1 MSVVIVDAAGGP
13 EGGAAR
19 FKVELRR
26 YMERSGRQDVQIIGM
41 GRRVDPAWLLRR
53 ETRFSMSN
61 RRVALN
67 NVSFVTPGSERWTL
81 LRNPLD
87 FLTEDEDANL
97 DSGLR
102 AEGRRR
108 IPVVHLAARR
118 ADVLVVPS
126 TAMATRVTRTLPG
139 VASRVVVRHHPVSAD
154 SIPRMPR
161 EPFILC
167 PLIFAPYKHMVP
179 RLREWVAA
187 ADGHIH
193 SSIRMLVTA
202 DRSEVPGDLA
212 DHRLIKL
219 VGRIPHADLRM
230 LWARSRA
237 IFFPSALESF
247 GFPLAE
253 ARVNGQPV
261 IACDSELNQ
270 EVAGPALCGFT
281 IGNADSL
288 RSATQQALSSNVAPD
303 PAPFDPDSYFDWL
316 LGDHGST
323 LRRGRQ
329 RATVEAAGRS

>member
-26 YMERSGRQDVQIIGM
+26 YVAGSGRTDVQIIGL
-41 GRRVDPAWLLRR
+41 GRRVEPAWLLRR
-53 ETRFSMSN
+53 ETSSSASN

-87 FLTEDEDANL
+87 FLTKDEDANL
-97 DSGLR
+97 DPGLR
-102 AEGRRR
+102 ALGRRR

-126 TAMATRVTRTLPG
+126 TAMAKRVSRTLPR
-139 VASRVVVRHHPVSAD
+139 VASRIVVRHHPVSAD
-154 SIPRMPR
+154 SIPSVPR
-161 EPFILC
+161 ESFILC
-167 PLIFAPYKHMVP
+167 PVIFAPYKHMIS

-187 ADGHIH
+187 ADGHID
-193 SSIRMLVTA
+193 SGIRMLVTA
-202 DRSEVPGDLA
+202 EPSEVPGDLA
-212 DHRLIKL
+212 AHPLLRL
-219 VGRIPHADLRM
+219 VGRISHAELRM

-237 IFFPSALESF
+237 IYFPSALESF

-281 IGNADSL
+281 IGDIDSL
-288 RSATQQALSSNVAPD
+288 RSATRQALHSNLAPD
-303 PAPFDPDSYFDWL
+303 PTPFDPKSYFDWL
-316 LGDHGST
+316 LGEP
-323 LRRGRQ
+323 R
-329 RATVEAAGRS
+329 

>member
-26 YMERSGRQDVQIIGM
+26 YIARSGRKDLQIIGM

-53 ETRFSMSN
+53 EAAFSMSS

-67 NVSFVTPGSERWTL
+67 NVSFVTPGSERWAL

-87 FLTEDEDANL
+87 FLTKDEDANL

-102 AEGRRR
+102 ALGRRR

-126 TAMATRVTRTLPG
+126 TAMAKRVTQTLPG

-161 EPFILC
+161 ESFILC
-167 PLIFAPYKHMVP
+167 PVIFAPYKHMIP
-179 RLREWVAA
+179 RLREWVSATE
-187 ADGHIH
+187 GHID

-202 DRSEVPGDLA
+202 DPSEVPGDLA
-212 DHRLIKL
+212 AHRLIKL
-219 VGRIPHADLRM
+219 VGRVPHVELRN

-237 IFFPSALESF
+237 IYFPSALESF

-281 IGNADSL
+281 IGDADSL
-288 RSATQQALSSNVAPD
+288 LSATQQALYSDVAPD
-303 PAPFDPDSYFDWL
+303 PIPFDPQSYFDWL
-316 LGDHGST
+316 LGAS
-323 LRRGRQ
+323 R
-329 RATVEAAGRS
+329 

>member
-1 MSVVIVDAAGGP
+1 MSVVVVDAAGGP

-26 YMERSGRQDVQIIGM
+26 YMATSGRTDLQIIGM
-41 GRRVDPAWLLRR
+41 GRRVEPAWLLRR
-53 ETRFSMSN
+53 ETSFSTSN

-67 NVSFVTPGSERWTL
+67 NISFVTPGSERWAL

-87 FLTEDEDANL
+87 FLTKDEDANL
-97 DSGLR
+97 DPGLR
-102 AEGRRR
+102 ALGRRR

-126 TAMATRVTRTLPG
+126 AAMAKRVARTLPR
-139 VASRVVVRHHPVSAD
+139 VASRIVVRHHPVSAD
-154 SIPRMPR
+154 SIPRVPR
-161 EPFILC
+161 ESFILC
-167 PLIFAPYKHMVP
+167 PVLFTPYKHMIS

-187 ADGHIH
+187 NDGYID
-193 SSIRMLVTA
+193 SCIRMLVTA
-202 DRSEVPGDLA
+202 EPAEVPGDLA
-212 DHRLIKL
+212 AHPLIKL
-219 VGRIPHADLRM
+219 VGRIPHAELRM

-270 EVAGPALCGFT
+270 EVAGPALCGYT
-281 IGNADSL
+281 ISDADSL
-288 RSATQQALSSNVAPD
+288 RSATQLALYCDVAPD
-303 PAPFDPDSYFDWL
+303 PAPFDPKSYFDWL
-316 LGDHGST
+316 LGEP
-323 LRRGRQ
+323 Q
-329 RATVEAAGRS
+329 

>member
-1 MSVVIVDAAGGP
+1 MGLVIVDAAGGP

-19 FKVELRR
+19 FKVELNR
-26 YMERSGRQDVQIIGM
+26 YVARSGRKDLQIIGM

-53 ETRFSMSN
+53 ETAFSRSN
-61 RRVALN
+61 RRVSLN

-87 FLTEDEDANL
+87 FLTKDEDANL
-97 DSGLR
+97 DPALR
-102 AEGRRR
+102 ALGRRR
-108 IPVVHLAARR
+108 IPIVHLAARR

-126 TAMATRVTRTLPG
+126 TAMAQRVSQTLPQ
-139 VASRVVVRHHPVSAD
+139 VASRVVVRHHPVSGD
-154 SIPRMPR
+154 SIPKMPR

-167 PLIFAPYKHMVP
+167 PVIFAAYKHMVP

-187 ADGHIH
+187 ADGHID

-202 DRSEVPGDLA
+202 DLSEIPGDLA
-212 DHRLIKL
+212 AHRLIKL
-219 VGRIPHADLRM
+219 VGRVPHAELRL

-237 IFFPSALESF
+237 IYFPPGLESF

-261 IACDSELNQ
+261 IACDSELNR

-281 IGNADSL
+281 VGDADSL
-288 RSATQQALSSNVAPD
+288 LSATHQALHTDVAPD
-303 PAPFDPDSYFDWL
+303 AAPFDPDAYFDWL
-316 LGDHGST
+316 LGAH
-323 LRRGRQ
+323 R
-329 RATVEAAGRS
+329 